1 MTLNVGLC
9 ITSMLCTEKLMSYP
23 WPDDTLIHRMKQNV
37 KSNDLLMS
45 CELNRCST
53 YLAIADQAD
62 TSLGLCIRYATNFQP
77 LIRIYIYNDKQSRE
91 IHRPICISRHY
102 LSNSLSV
109 QHCFINCFITS
120 SRPAHLNNQVLQ
132 SIPHYTRPRKSE
144 PKALGECARMTS
156 LQDFKSAIVIA
167 HNNRHNFQIKSIFV

>member
-23 WPDDTLIHRMKQNV
+23 CPDDTLIHRMKQNV

-77 LIRIYIYNDKQSRE
+77 LIRIYIYTTT
-91 IHRPICISRHY
+91 
-102 LSNSLSV
+102 NSHV
-109 QHCFINCFITS
+109 KFIGLYAYRGTTLVIVYRCNIAS
-120 SRPAHLNNQVLQ
+120 SIA
-132 SIPHYTRPRKSE
+132 S
-144 PKALGECARMTS
+144 S
-156 LQDFKSAIVIA
+156 LHHDQLI
-167 HNNRHNFQIKSIFV
+167 